1 MLHAERG
8 ERGSD
13 GGRLLMMMREEGS
26 QRRHG
31 GVVSSGQLGPAVL
44 MDYTRSPLG
53 KWTPPPPSS
62 LANKAPA
69 CIVIEMSPKM
79 EVNMQLSHL
88 ICESTFLPQAVD
100 LRGPPPP
107 NQLPQ

>member
-8 ERGSD
+8 GRGSD
-13 GGRLLMMMREEGS
+13 GGRLLMMMMMMREEGS
-26 QRRHG
+26 QRRRG
-31 GVVSSGQLGPAVL
+31 GVVSSGQLGPAGL

-79 EVNMQLSHL
+79 ERRFWGDDSDSSRLGRDHAKGRSAQEHS
-88 ICESTFLPQAVD
+88 
-100 LRGPPPP
+100 G
-107 NQLPQ
+107 